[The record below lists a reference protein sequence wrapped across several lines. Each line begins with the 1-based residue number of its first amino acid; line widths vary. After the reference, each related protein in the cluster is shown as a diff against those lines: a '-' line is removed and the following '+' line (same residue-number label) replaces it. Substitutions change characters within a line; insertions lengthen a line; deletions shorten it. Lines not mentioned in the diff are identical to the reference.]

1 MQILIAPI
9 AGFEIPKPG
18 TYRARIIEI
27 TEHPALNE
35 DWGPQLLIKV
45 QLDQLD
51 SDDNP
56 ILLHYYCSQKLSR
69 QSKLGK
75 VVNTVIG
82 KVPGDYSDSNR
93 LNVADLINVPC
104 GVLIEHVERDDGS
117 KRAIISAWLAYEVV
131 DRKRNR
137 LSGRR
142 RTRIPKSMKGMVI
155 QPLLFTAMTLFD
167 VDIADNIND
176 RLFPNNVLGLDSPYL
191 WLVKIG
197 VNVYIHRL
205 YLPSPAC
212 LDPRFR
218 RREHNHNLILARPQ

>member
-1 MQILIAPI
+1 
-9 AGFEIPKPG
+9 
-18 TYRARIIEI
+18 
-27 TEHPALNE
+27 
-35 DWGPQLLIKV
+35 
-45 QLDQLD
+45 
-51 SDDNP
+51 
-56 ILLHYYCSQKLSR
+56 
-69 QSKLGK
+69 
-75 VVNTVIG
+75 
-82 KVPGDYSDSNR
+82 
-93 LNVADLINVPC
+93 
-104 GVLIEHVERDDGS
+104 
-117 KRAIISAWLAYEVV
+117 
-131 DRKRNR
+131 
-137 LSGRR
+137 
-142 RTRIPKSMKGMVI
+142 MVI